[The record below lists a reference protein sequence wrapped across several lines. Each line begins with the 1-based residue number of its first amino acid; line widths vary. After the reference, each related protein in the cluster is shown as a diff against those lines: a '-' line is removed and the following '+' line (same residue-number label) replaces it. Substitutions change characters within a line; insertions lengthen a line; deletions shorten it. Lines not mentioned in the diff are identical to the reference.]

1 MGSSKF
7 KNILLTLQEK
17 DTHSGKY
24 ICIKIRLNPGFECK
38 TKSND
43 WNFHNMTPKE
53 FSVQYIVIGQ
63 ISTNHKI
70 CKFVF
75 CTYKG
80 GVVNTFESK
89 FLKVFCLSARAS
101 QCASTHAYV
110 LAYEYRK
117 STKHEKSQ
125 SQLFLGWCFVFDIL
139 QCYIY
144 RFKRNYI
151 FSSNVITTETWN
163 RGFSKQPKESEDP
176 VLSRQENMPRL
187 F

>member
-17 DTHSGKY
+17 ATHSGKY

-43 WNFHNMTPKE
+43 WNFHNMIPKE

-80 GVVNTFESK
+80 GGVNTFESK

-117 STKHEKSQ
+117 SAKHEKKSVTVIFGMV
-125 SQLFLGWCFVFDIL
+125 LCF
-139 QCYIY
+139 
-144 RFKRNYI
+144 
-151 FSSNVITTETWN
+151 
-163 RGFSKQPKESEDP
+163 
-176 VLSRQENMPRL
+176 
-187 F
+187 